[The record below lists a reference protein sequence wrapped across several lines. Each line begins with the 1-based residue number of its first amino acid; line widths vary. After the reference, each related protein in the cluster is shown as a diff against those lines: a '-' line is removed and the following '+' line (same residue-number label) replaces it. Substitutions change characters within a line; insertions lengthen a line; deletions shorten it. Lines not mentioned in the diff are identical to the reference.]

1 MSKNLASRE
10 LVGILMICVMI
21 SSCSGGTS
29 SNTSDRPIPTPT
41 PTFGGGSS
49 PSPSP
54 SPSTLTLR
62 VPSLGFTT
70 TIDRNTTFGEINS
83 VATDLTGQCVDRFG
97 LSQQGTTCRAEVQTA
112 QREAVRFINQAN

>member
-1 MSKNLASRE
+1 MSKNLAPRQ

-29 SNTSDRPIPTPT
+29 SNTSNRPSPSPSPTPS
-41 PTFGGGSS
+41 PTFGGG
-49 PSPSP
+49 
-54 SPSTLTLR
+54 PSTLTLR